1 MNRLILIGS
10 YMLMALLAHGQ
21 NQFVIKGN
29 VETSTPLKIHIS
41 YLDYSDSVVSDN
53 GVFRFTGTL
62 PHPALFRFSVTEIS
76 SQKTTTTEFFVEKGW
91 INLSSPFSTLNIAVP
106 QMEFD
111 QSNRIMNDHLQKF
124 SSLVGLYRYTTDSL
138 SKRKDLA
145 ERERKIGSQLA
156 KKIIAF
162 EEMYEKDFIIRN
174 KQNYVGAY
182 FLYRYGAGFMDDQET
197 DSVLQLFL
205 SPVNK
210 SYYISNLEEKLKYS
224 KLLREGAT
232 VPGLTLINVQQ
243 KEVNLNTLLKAKL
256 TLIDLWATWCKPCI
270 ETHALL
276 KELYS
281 KYHVSGLEIIGIALD
296 DNKESWKKYIAREK
310 LLWTNLLDP
319 RGSKGEANKVFDL
332 VNGNGVPFFAF
343 VNNKGEYIKIDVD
356 KNEIEAFIVAY
367 LKP

>member
-10 YMLMALLAHGQ
+10 FIVMALLGLGQ
-21 NQFVIKGN
+21 NQFVLKGHIEAASP
-29 VETSTPLKIHIS
+29 VKIHLS

-53 GVFRFTGTL
+53 GVFRFTGML
-62 PHPALFRFSVTEIS
+62 PHPALFRFYVTEIS

-182 FLYRYGAGFMDDQET
+182 FLYRYGAGFMNDRET
-197 DSVLQLFL
+197 DSVLNLFEL
-205 SPVNK
+205 PVK
-210 SYYISNLEEKLKYS
+210 KGYYITKLEEKLKYS
-224 KLLREGAT
+224 SLLREGAK
-232 VPGLTLINVQQ
+232 VPDLYLLNDKKTA
-243 KEVNLNTLLKAKL
+243 VNLNTLLNNKL
-256 TLIDLWATWCKPCI
+256 TLIDIWATWCKPCI
-270 ETHALL
+270 ETHAVLR
-276 KELYS
+276 ELYT
-281 KYHVSGLEIIGIALD
+281 KYKTAGLEIIGISLD
-296 DNKESWKKYIAREK
+296 DNKDSWNKYIAREK
-310 LLWTNLLDP
+310 LVWMNLIDP
-319 RGSKGEANKVFDL
+319 KGSKGEANKVFDL
-332 VNGNGVPFFAF
+332 VNGNGVPFFAL
-343 VNNKGEYIKIDVD
+343 VNEKGEYVKVD
-356 KNEIEAFIVAY
+356 MDEKELEAFIKEY